1 MIKYYS
7 YYNCGGYKDMYIGS
21 DSLGVDATY
30 FVPLLPVWKGRNKPG
45 DQEKIERAEA
55 VFHIGLISNIE
66 SYDFPHECNILF
78 SHGGYKAIYKTLSD
92 GTSCLCIR
100 EMDSN
105 SRDEEGRATPFNF
118 LFIADGEESISKL
131 DYLAISYLNDSKQ
144 IEHIIQ
150 ESISYDPILNA
161 IKFDLQKLD
170 ELFGNEESSRIFHI
184 PGKVIYLKAADSRI
198 AIKELDLKK
207 EDVDA
212 FYNEKNIVVSG
223 VIRYESPTI
232 SEEYSDS
239 HDGTIEC
246 EKILKDVKSDDITEE
261 TGKDESGLID
271 NLKQVEQKS
280 ETGGIKTD
288 EEKSDIE
295 GLKSGVDK
303 ACKEVSLLSGEISS
317 LKQLIQCGFK
327 ESEQR
332 MSEME
337 NLMNDINKR
346 FDLRLNWKYFKNLS
360 PKEIMAYLLVLIV
373 GTVLGALLF

>member
-1 MIKYYS
+1 
-7 YYNCGGYKDMYIGS
+7 MYIGS
-21 DSLGVDATY
+21 DSLGVGATY

-55 VFHIGLISNIE
+55 VSHIGLISNIE

-78 SHGGYKAIYKTLSD
+78 SHGGYKAIYQTLLD
-92 GTSCLCIR
+92 GTACLCIK
-100 EMDSN
+100 DIDCN
-105 SRDEEGRATPFNF
+105 SRDEEGRSTPFNF

-131 DYLAISYLNDSKQ
+131 DRLAIAYLNNSKQ
-144 IEHIIQ
+144 IENVIQ

-161 IKFDLQKLD
+161 IKFDLQKLN
-170 ELFGNEESSRIFHI
+170 ELYDNEESSRISHI

-239 HDGTIEC
+239 HDETIEC
-246 EKILKDVKSDDITEE
+246 KKIPKDVKSDDITEE
-261 TGKDESGLID
+261 TGKEESGLID

-280 ETGGIKTD
+280 ETDGIKTD

-295 GLKSGVDK
+295 GVKTGVDK
-303 ACKEVSLLSGEISS
+303 ACNEVSLLSGEISS
-317 LKQLIQCGFK
+317 LKQLIQSRFI

-332 MSEME
+332 MSEMK

>member
-7 YYNCGGYKDMYIGS
+7 YYNCGGYKDMFIGS
-21 DSLGVDATY
+21 DSLGVGATY

-55 VFHIGLISNIE
+55 VSHIGLISNIK

-92 GTSCLCIR
+92 GTTCLCIR

-144 IEHIIQ
+144 IENMIQ

-170 ELFGNEESSRIFHI
+170 ELFDNEESSRIFHI

-223 VIRYESPTI
+223 EIKYGLQEINEDSSDSQNKAIESENLANDVDSDDTKGETREVESEHVENFNTDEFKSDMDGLNTDGI
-232 SEEYSDS
+232 KSDLDDLNTDIDKVYNEVSHLSEEM
-239 HDGTIEC
+239 
-246 EKILKDVKSDDITEE
+246 
-261 TGKDESGLID
+261 
-271 NLKQVEQKS
+271 
-280 ETGGIKTD
+280 
-288 EEKSDIE
+288 
-295 GLKSGVDK
+295 
-303 ACKEVSLLSGEISS
+303 SS
-317 LKQLIQCGFK
+317 LKQLMQKGLN
-327 ESEQR
+327 ESNQKF
-332 MSEME
+332 SLME
-337 NLMNDINKR
+337 NLVSDINKR

-360 PKEIMAYLLVLIV
+360 PKEIMVYLLVLIV
-373 GTVLGALLF
+373 GIVLGALLF

>member
-21 DSLGVDATY
+21 DSLNVDATY

-55 VFHIGLISNIE
+55 VAHIGLISNIK

-118 LFIADGEESISKL
+118 LFIADGEKSIRKL
-131 DYLAISYLNDSKQ
+131 DHLAIAYLNDSKQ
-144 IEHIIQ
+144 IENIIL

-161 IKFDLQKLD
+161 IKFDLQKLN
-170 ELFGNEESSRIFHI
+170 ELYDNEESSRISHI
-184 PGKVIYLKAADSRI
+184 PEKVIYLKAADSRI

-212 FYNEKNIVVSG
+212 FYDENNIVVYGEIKLRTMNEGS
-223 VIRYESPTI
+223 
-232 SEEYSDS
+232 SDS
-239 HDGTIEC
+239 QNVTIERDDSANDFKKDDC
-246 EKILKDVKSDDITEE
+246 TEKTRKA
-261 TGKDESGLID
+261 ESEQHVD
-271 NLKQVEQKS
+271 NLKKDGNQS
-280 ETGGIKTD
+280 ETNKVMTDKTTYTVD
-288 EEKSDIE
+288 DLKADI
-295 GLKSGVDK
+295 DK
-303 ACKEVSLLSGEISS
+303 VNYEVSHLFEEINS
-317 LKQLIQCGFK
+317 LKQLMQNGLN
-327 ESEQR
+327 ESNQKF
-332 MSEME
+332 SLME
-337 NLMNDINKR
+337 NLMSDINKR
-346 FDLRLNWKYFKNLS
+346 FDFRLNWKFFENLS
-360 PKEIMAYLLVLIV
+360 LKEIIVFLIV
-373 GTVLGALLF
+373 FVGGVTLGTLLF